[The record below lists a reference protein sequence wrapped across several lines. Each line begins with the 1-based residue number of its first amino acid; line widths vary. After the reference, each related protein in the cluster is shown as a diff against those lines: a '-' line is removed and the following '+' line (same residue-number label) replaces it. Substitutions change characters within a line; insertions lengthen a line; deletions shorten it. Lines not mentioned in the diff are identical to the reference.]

1 MELLENLLIPTM
13 KKSSSRQF
21 SFVKRFGKNTLT
33 TLTLSV
39 PIPNEE
45 KKLNSIFIFTFL
57 GGASKG
63 FITAFFPHSD

>member
-39 PIPNEE
+39 QISNKE
-45 KKLNSIFIFTFL
+45 KKLNSISMILNILFNTQKFQ
-57 GGASKG
+57 KN
-63 FITAFFPHSD
+63 

>member
-33 TLTLSV
+33 TLTLSAQ
-39 PIPNEE
+39 IPNKE
-45 KKLNSIFIFTFL
+45 KKLNSISMILNILFNTQKFQ
-57 GGASKG
+57 KN
-63 FITAFFPHSD
+63 

>member
-39 PIPNEE
+39 QIPNKE
-45 KKLNSIFIFTFL
+45 KKLNSISMILNILFNTQKFQ
-57 GGASKG
+57 KN
-63 FITAFFPHSD
+63 

>member
-39 PIPNEE
+39 QIPNEE
-45 KKLNSIFIFTFL
+45 KKLNSISMILNILFNTQKFQ
-57 GGASKG
+57 KN
-63 FITAFFPHSD
+63 